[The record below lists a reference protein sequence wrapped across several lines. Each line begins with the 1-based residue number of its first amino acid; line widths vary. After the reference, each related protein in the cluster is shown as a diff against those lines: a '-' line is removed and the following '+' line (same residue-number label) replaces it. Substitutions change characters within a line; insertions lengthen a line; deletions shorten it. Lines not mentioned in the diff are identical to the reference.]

1 MELSKKDTTKME
13 TKIEDNDD
21 NVEDAGVDAANPT
34 ADIAITAIT
43 TIADLIDLIW
53 FYHYATIKA

>member
-1 MELSKKDTTKME
+1 MELSKKDMTKME

-43 TIADLIDLIW
+43 TIADLIDLI
-53 FYHYATIKA
+53 